1 MYNTGRRY
9 IEILGIKGV
18 TAVKRFLGT
27 FLACLVVSWGFLFF
41 GGAMIFQNLWALLVF
56 SSLVLTV
63 LILAFESQARH
74 VEALEARLQALEER
88 LAEETENKEES
99 T

>member
-1 MYNTGRRY
+1 M
-9 IEILGIKGV
+9 
-18 TAVKRFLGT
+18 KRFLGT

-74 VEALEARLQALEER
+74 TEALEARLQALEKR
-88 LAEETENKEES
+88 LEETENKEES

>member
-1 MYNTGRRY
+1 M
-9 IEILGIKGV
+9 

-56 SSLVLTV
+56 SSLALTV

-74 VEALEARLQALEER
+74 TEALEDRVRALEARLT
-88 LAEETENKEES
+88 EETENKEGS

>member
-1 MYNTGRRY
+1 M
-9 IEILGIKGV
+9 

-56 SSLVLTV
+56 SSLVLTA

-74 VEALEARLQALEER
+74 AEALEARLQALEKR
-88 LAEETENKEES
+88 LAEEMENKEEA

>member
-1 MYNTGRRY
+1 M
-9 IEILGIKGV
+9 
-18 TAVKRFLGT
+18 KRFVGT

-63 LILAFESQARH
+63 LILAFESQGSRIEQLEKRIA
-74 VEALEARLQALEER
+74 ALEQAAEPREHDGER
-88 LAEETENKEES
+88 IAKEET
-99 T
+99 

>member
-1 MYNTGRRY
+1 M
-9 IEILGIKGV
+9 

-74 VEALEARLQALEER
+74 TEALEARLQALEKR

>member
-1 MYNTGRRY
+1 M
-9 IEILGIKGV
+9 
-18 TAVKRFLGT
+18 KRFLGT

-56 SSLVLTV
+56 SSLALTV

-74 VEALEARLQALEER
+74 TEALEDRVRALEARLT
-88 LAEETENKEES
+88 EETENKEGS

>member
-1 MYNTGRRY
+1 M
-9 IEILGIKGV
+9 
-18 TAVKRFLGT
+18 KRFLGT

-74 VEALEARLQALEER
+74 TDALEDRARALEARLT
-88 LAEETENKEES
+88 EETEKFVKI
-99 T
+99 

>member
-1 MYNTGRRY
+1 M
-9 IEILGIKGV
+9 
-18 TAVKRFLGT
+18 KRFLGT

-56 SSLVLTV
+56 SSLALTV

-74 VEALEARLQALEER
+74 TEVLEDRVRALEARKGGR
-88 LAEETENKEES
+88 GAE
-99 T
+99 

>member
-1 MYNTGRRY
+1 M
-9 IEILGIKGV
+9 
-18 TAVKRFLGT
+18 KRFLGT

-74 VEALEARLQALEER
+74 TEELEARVRALEEK
-88 LAEETENKEES
+88 LAKTRKETTEKQEGS
-99 T
+99 L

>member
-1 MYNTGRRY
+1 M
-9 IEILGIKGV
+9 

-56 SSLVLTV
+56 SSLALTV

-74 VEALEARLQALEER
+74 TEALEDRVRALEAR
-88 LAEETENKEES
+88 LAEETENKEGS

>member
-1 MYNTGRRY
+1 M
-9 IEILGIKGV
+9 

-41 GGAMIFQNLWALLVF
+41 GGAMIFQNLWALLVV
-56 SSLVLTV
+56 SSLALTV

-74 VEALEARLQALEER
+74 TEALEARLQALEKR